1 MLQQRQNPKN
11 SWKKAYR
18 HKTHSFTT
26 WVQRHMDINIYRCSF
41 METHKYTQ
49 KETLQELTHV
59 GVDQARP
66 QAVSELDTVRLVIF
80 RERT

>member
-1 MLQQRQNPKN
+1 
-11 SWKKAYR
+11 
-18 HKTHSFTT
+18 
-26 WVQRHMDINIYRCSF
+26 